1 LRSSWGLIHIM
12 TSLRVPVGPKGS
24 WLGGNLPD
32 FRKHRLDFL
41 VRCAREH
48 GDMVKL
54 RFAHRTIYLVC
65 HPDWIEEV
73 LVTHSKHFTKHFAL
87 RLNPVI
93 LGNGLLTSEGDFWLR
108 QRRLIQPVFNR
119 SRILGYASAMIEA
132 AQRLLATWRP
142 GEQRDMHAEMMRVTL
157 DIAAKTL
164 FGAEVGDAAQT
175 IAHALEVAQRNF
187 LERFNSIMPLP
198 MWIPTPAN
206 RRMRRAVQ
214 QLDDVIY
221 RIIRQRRAQPSDRG
235 DLLSLLLH
243 ARAEDDGSAMTDKQL
258 RDEAMTLFLAG
269 HETTALTLSWA
280 WYLLAQNPDA
290 EQKLWAELDAVLAGR
305 TPSVEDWPRLK
316 FTEMIALESMRLYP
330 PAYLVGREAI
340 VDCAIGGYAVP
351 RGTTLMMPQWV
362 VQRDPRFFDE
372 PDAFRPER
380 WGEERIKSLPKFAY
394 FPFGGGPRVCIG
406 QQFAMM
412 ELVLIL
418 ATIAQKFRF
427 RMQPGATVTPL
438 AFFTLRPATGIPGV
452 IEPR

>member
-1 LRSSWGLIHIM
+1 
-12 TSLRVPVGPKGS
+12 
-24 WLGGNLPD
+24 
-32 FRKHRLDFL
+32 
-41 VRCAREH
+41 
-48 GDMVKL
+48 
-54 RFAHRTIYLVC
+54 
-65 HPDWIEEV
+65 
-73 LVTHSKHFTKHFAL
+73 
-87 RLNPVI
+87 
-93 LGNGLLTSEGDFWLR
+93 
-108 QRRLIQPVFNR
+108 
-119 SRILGYASAMIEA
+119 
-132 AQRLLATWRP
+132 
-142 GEQRDMHAEMMRVTL
+142 
-157 DIAAKTL
+157 
-164 FGAEVGDAAQT
+164 
-175 IAHALEVAQRNF
+175 
-187 LERFNSIMPLP
+187 
-198 MWIPTPAN
+198 
-206 RRMRRAVQ
+206 
-214 QLDDVIY
+214 
-221 RIIRQRRAQPSDRG
+221 
-235 DLLSLLLH
+235 
-243 ARAEDDGSAMTDKQL
+243 
-258 RDEAMTLFLAG
+258 MTLFLAG

-305 TPSVEDWPRLK
+305 TPSVEDWPKLK

-438 AFFTLRPATGIPGV
+438 AFFTLRPATGISGV

>member
-1 LRSSWGLIHIM
+1 M

-41 VRCAREH
+41 TRCAREH

-54 RFAHRTIYLVC
+54 RFAHRHIYLIC
-65 HPDWIEEV
+65 HPDFIEEV

-119 SRILGYASAMIEA
+119 SRIVGYASAMVEA
-132 AQRLLATWRP
+132 AQRLLATWKP
-142 GEQRDMHAEMMRVTL
+142 GERRDMHAEMMRVTL

-164 FGAEVGDAAQT
+164 FGAEVGDAAET
-175 IAHALEVAQRNF
+175 IAHALEVAQENF
-187 LERFNSIMPLP
+187 LLRFNSIMPLP

-206 RRMRRAVQ
+206 RRMSRAVQ

-221 RIIRQRRAQPSDRG
+221 RIIRQRREQPSDRG

-243 ARAEDDGSAMTDKQL
+243 ARDEDDGSAMTDKQL

-280 WYLLAQNPDA
+280 WYLLAHHPEA
-290 EQKLWAELDAVLAGR
+290 EQKLWAELDTVLARR
-305 TPSVEDWPRLK
+305 TPTVEDWPKLK

-351 RGTTLMMPQWV
+351 RGTTLLMPQWV

-380 WGEERIKSLPKFAY
+380 WGEERIKTLPKFAY

-427 RMQPGATVTPL
+427 RMPPGATVAPL